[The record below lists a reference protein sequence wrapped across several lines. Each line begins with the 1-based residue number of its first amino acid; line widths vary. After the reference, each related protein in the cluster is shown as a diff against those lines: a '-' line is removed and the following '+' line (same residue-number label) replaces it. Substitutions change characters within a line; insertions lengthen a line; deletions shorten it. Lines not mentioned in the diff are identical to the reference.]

1 MDYGYMINVWKFI
14 KYLMNLII
22 WKKKKHLRKKFVK
35 HTLNIFSIIV
45 WNVERKFA
53 LNVL

>member
-22 WKKKKHLRKKFVK
+22 WKKKKYLRKKFVK
-35 HTLNIFSIIV
+35 HTLNIFSIIKV
-45 WNVERKFA
+45 VNIRKAFS
-53 LNVL
+53 L